1 MALKETL
8 SGALSGLA
16 KSIGNVGKGVYG
28 AIGNGVAA
36 VGDLGESIFTGKAT
50 TRRQDDFIKDLYKT
64 DDVKDAMLK
73 QAGTSLDAAS
83 TLADFLP
90 GTSNPVVNSI
100 QGGLSALG
108 DEYATYGKDADLG
121 QALKNAG
128 VGAASSAIGGKLGG
142 AIAGK
147 VGKELTSDAASM
159 IGGKLGKVSSGLG
172 KFANS
177 TMGRGAA
184 TGMVSGATAG
194 GLSSALNGG
203 SLTEVLGNTVE
214 GAGSGAV
221 SGAATAGI
229 YGAGNRLAS
238 GVNNKIRSNWN
249 TPVADVETTAPK
261 RTVAPVEDE
270 TFEIIDITDNN
281 GPVPVRR
288 RINVQGA
295 NKSDGAVD
303 IARRQTRPTTEG
315 IEGISRNRTLPDATE
330 QLNNRRLQFG
340 GTDFADDLVKG
351 EVADDL
357 VEALYSKDKAA
368 RKDAMDV
375 FGLKEKD
382 VKDIKSALREK
393 RNFDQESEL
402 SSDYSDSSL
411 PKLSLDE
418 WRTHFGEPEEGFKK
432 KYLRK
437 NGMSLMSNALGETSD
452 TLRSGGEGGAMNA
465 DYDRIRELYENAYNR
480 PRSNDSYTG
489 NDLIEAL
496 AYDERIGDKNLNKR
510 LTERQYQALYPSRKI
525 EVQDGGSK
533 ARNIKVE
540 NNQNVI
546 NDITPRT
553 APEVMPQPE
562 IRVEQQTAQSR
573 PQNIATEQPRTNNVM
588 GGADDWGNPQQAKS
602 NVLSRALKNTGS
614 ELMTAQTNITRAER
628 KRLGIDNAGDVV
640 NNVRKRTGISDI
652 NDQADFA
659 KLITGAGDDS
669 IMDTIQTVRM
679 AKNPKKLTVDDYA
692 KIVDETLDSGW
703 KKASMGDST
712 KREEFRN
719 NVVDDLKNQ
728 DPITAANWL
737 KDLAASERAVAM
749 GNSEGAP
756 KAKEKAKLYTELA
769 NKMDKL
775 SYDAVPQNE
784 VTRMFDDTVAEFRA
798 RAEDYKNTNPAYAKA
813 FDKLATQLEN
823 TPKTIQNYRSFKKD
837 FVKSAQV
844 ARISAGARSG
854 SLQAGLTRNNIRN
867 KIANTFLEEPT
878 NRLLARAGGVAY
890 DLGNKL
896 ENANFKNPK
905 ESFSEAFKATMGEGL
920 SPTMEQRAI
929 NMASRR
935 ATRENIYGQEPSQED
950 IVNAQL
956 FGNGEQTDDMTA
968 GLGGQAQ
975 VTLPEGI
982 RSSGNAYTDSIIA
995 SAYAPRNNNPAT
1007 LIRNAMELA
1016 LAAGDIDTY
1025 NSFAE
1030 TYKDALELYPEEEE
1044 PSTQSNGLDNLS
1056 DKQIENINKIEA
1068 AEASIDQLEELFN
1081 KAGGAK
1087 GVIGGRI
1094 ANMTASAGMNSDVA
1108 TYNQVAKGLI
1118 NQIVAATGKT
1128 DALNN
1133 EGEVKRALDLIPAFT
1148 DTKETAQAKLTALR
1162 QMLATNK
1169 QNMYSNYGVEQ

>member
-128 VGAASSAIGGKLGG
+128 VGAASSAIGGKIGG

-147 VGKELTSDAASM
+147 A
-159 IGGKLGKVSSGLG
+159 GGKIGE
-172 KFANS
+172 FANS
-177 TMGRGAA
+177 TLGRGAI
-184 TGMVSGATAG
+184 TGAASGATAG

-203 SLTEVLGNTVE
+203 SVTDVLGNTVA

-221 SGAATAGI
+221 SGATTAGI
-229 YGAGNRLAS
+229 YGVGNKVANK
-238 GVNNKIRSNWN
+238 VDNKIRSNWN
-249 TPVADVETTAPK
+249 TQTPVADVETTAPK

-295 NKSDGAVD
+295 NESDGAVD

-402 SSDYSDSSL
+402 NSDYSDSSL

-510 LTERQYQALYPSRKI
+510 LTERQYQAQYPSRKI

-562 IRVEQQTAQSR
+562 IRVEQQTIQSR
-573 PQNIATEQPRTNNVM
+573 PQNIAPEQPQPNNVM
-588 GGADDWGNPQQAKS
+588 AGADDWYAPQKTRS
-602 NVLSRALKNTGS
+602 NLLSRTLKNAGNDMMS
-614 ELMTAQTNITRAER
+614 AQTNVTRSER
-628 KRLGIDNAGDVV
+628 KAIGVEDAGQVI
-640 NNVRKRTGISDI
+640 NNVRRRTGISDMV
-652 NDQADFA
+652 DQAEFA
-659 KLITGAGDDS
+659 KRITGNGGDS

-679 AKNPKKLTVDDYA
+679 AHNPKKLTVDDYA
-692 KIVDETLDSGW
+692 KVVDEVLDNKW
-703 KKASMGDST
+703 EKTSMGDET
-712 KREEFRN
+712 QRDKFRN
-719 NVVDDLKNQ
+719 SLLDDLRKK
-728 DPITAANWL
+728 DPIQSTNWL
-737 KDLAASERAVAM
+737 KDKADTERAIGK
-749 GNSEGAP
+749 GNSEASTNA
-756 KAKEKAKLYTELA
+756 KAKAAFYTELA
-769 NKMDKL
+769 EKMDDL
-775 SYDAVPQNE
+775 SYSAIPKDE
-784 VTRMFDDTVAEFRA
+784 VVRMFDDTIEAFRA
-798 RAEDYKNTNPAYAKA
+798 GAESYKNSDPQTSRA
-813 FDKLATQLEN
+813 FEMLANELEK
-823 TPKTIQNYRSFKKD
+823 TPKTIRNYRSFKKD
-837 FVKSAQV
+837 FVKSSEV
-844 ARISAGARSG
+844 AKKSLGARSG
-854 SLQAGLTRNNIRN
+854 SMQAAINHKNIGS
-867 KIANTFLEEPT
+867 KIVNSALETPV
-878 NRLLARAGGVAY
+878 NRLLAKTGGVAY
-890 DLGNKL
+890 DLGTKL
-896 ENANFKNPK
+896 ENANIKSPK
-905 ESFSEAFKATMGEGL
+905 EAINSAIKATNNL
-920 SPTMEQRAI
+920 DPTTMQRAL
-929 NMASRR
+929 NMAARQAS
-935 ATRENIYGQEPSQED
+935 RENLYGQEPSQED

-956 FGNGEQTDDMTA
+956 FGNGEQTGDTA
-968 GLGGQAQ
+968 VGLGGQSQ

-982 RSSGNAYTDSIIA
+982 RSSGDAYTDSIIA
-995 SAYAPRNNNPAT
+995 SAYNGAYSKNPAQ
-1007 LIRNAMELA
+1007 LVRNAMELA

-1044 PSTQSNGLDNLS
+1044 QAAQSNGLDNLS
-1056 DKQIENINKIEA
+1056 DKQIENINKIES

-1108 TYNQVAKGLI
+1108 TYNQIAKGLI
-1118 NQIVAATGKT
+1118 NQIAAATGKT
-1128 DALNN
+1128 DTLNT

>member
-16 KSIGNVGKGVYG
+16 KSIGNAGKGVYG

-83 TLADFLP
+83 TIADLLP
-90 GTSNPVVNSI
+90 GTSNPIVNSV
-100 QGGLSALG
+100 QGALSAFG

-128 VGAASSAIGGKLGG
+128 VGAASSAIGGKIGG

-147 VGKELTSDAASM
+147 TASK
-159 IGGKLGKVSSGLG
+159 IGGKIGE
-172 KFANS
+172 FANS
-177 TMGRGAA
+177 TLGRGAITGA
-184 TGMVSGATAG
+184 TSGATAG

-203 SLTEVLGNTVE
+203 SLTDVLGNTVA

-221 SGAATAGI
+221 SGATTAGI
-229 YGAGNRLAS
+229 YGVGNKVANK
-238 GVNNKIRSNWN
+238 VDNKIRSNWN
-249 TPVADVETTAPK
+249 TQTPVADVETAAPK
-261 RTVAPVEDE
+261 RTVAPIEDE

-295 NKSDGAVD
+295 NESDGAVD

-351 EVADDL
+351 DVADDL
-357 VEALYSKDKAA
+357 VEALYSKDKAT

-393 RNFDQESEL
+393 RNYDQESEL
-402 SSDYSDSSL
+402 NSDYSDSSL

-496 AYDERIGDKNLNKR
+496 AYDERIGDKGLNKR
-510 LTERQYQALYPSRKI
+510 LTERQYQSLYPSQKI

-588 GGADDWGNPQQAKS
+588 TGADDWGNPQQAKS
-602 NVLSRALKNTGS
+602 NALSRALKNTGS

-659 KLITGAGDDS
+659 RLITGAGDDS

-703 KKASMGDST
+703 KKASMGDSA

-719 NVVDDLKNQ
+719 NVVDDLRNQ

-798 RAEDYKNTNPAYAKA
+798 RAEDYKDTNPKYAKA

-844 ARISAGARSG
+844 ARISAGAKSG
-854 SLQAGLTRNNIRN
+854 SLQAGLTKNNIRN

-890 DLGNKL
+890 DLGTKL
-896 ENANFKNPK
+896 ENTNFKNPK
-905 ESFSEAFKATMGEGL
+905 ESFGEAVKATMGEGL
-920 SPTMEQRAI
+920 SPAMEQRAI
-929 NMASRR
+929 NMAARQTS
-935 ATRENIYGQEPSQED
+935 RENLYGQEPSQED

-956 FGNGEQTDDMTA
+956 FGNGGQDTTA
-968 GLGGQAQ
+968 GLGGQSQ
-975 VTLPEGI
+975 ITIPEGI
-982 RSSGNAYTDSIIA
+982 RSSGDAATDAIIA
-995 SAYAPRNNNPAT
+995 TAYDGTYTKNPAQ

-1044 PSTQSNGLDNLS
+1044 TSAQSNGLDSLS
-1056 DKQIENINKIEA
+1056 DKQIENINKIES

-1108 TYNQVAKGLI
+1108 TYNQIAKGLI
-1118 NQIVAATGKT
+1118 NQIAAATGKT
-1128 DALNN
+1128 DTLNT

>member
-128 VGAASSAIGGKLGG
+128 VGAASSAIGGKIGG

-147 VGKELTSDAASM
+147 A
-159 IGGKLGKVSSGLG
+159 GGKIGE
-172 KFANS
+172 FANS
-177 TMGRGAA
+177 MLGRGAI
-184 TGMVSGATAG
+184 TGAASGATAG

-203 SLTEVLGNTVE
+203 SVTDVLGNTVA

-221 SGAATAGI
+221 SGATTAGI
-229 YGAGNRLAS
+229 YGVGNKVANK
-238 GVNNKIRSNWN
+238 VDNKIRSNWN
-249 TPVADVETTAPK
+249 TQTPAAGVETTAPK
-261 RTVAPVEDE
+261 RTVAPIEDE

-295 NKSDGAVD
+295 NESDGAVD
-303 IARRQTRPTTEG
+303 IARRQTHPTTEG

-357 VEALYSKDKAA
+357 VEALYSKDKAV

-402 SSDYSDSSL
+402 NSDYSDSSL

-496 AYDERIGDKNLNKR
+496 AYDERIGDKGLNKR
-510 LTERQYQALYPSRKI
+510 LTERQYQALYPSKKI

-562 IRVEQQTAQSR
+562 IRVEQQTAQSK
-573 PQNIATEQPRTNNVM
+573 PQNIAPEQPQPNNVM
-588 GGADDWGNPQQAKS
+588 AGAGDWYTPQKTRS
-602 NVLSRALKNTGS
+602 NLLSRTLKNAGNDMMS
-614 ELMTAQTNITRAER
+614 AQTNVTRAER
-628 KRLGIDNAGDVV
+628 KAIGVEDAGQVI
-640 NNVRKRTGISDI
+640 NNVRKRTGISDMV
-652 NDQADFA
+652 DQAEFA
-659 KLITGAGDDS
+659 KKITGNGGDS

-692 KIVDETLDSGW
+692 KVVDEVLDNKW
-703 KKASMGDST
+703 EKTTMGDET
-712 KREEFRN
+712 QRDKFRN
-719 NVVDDLKNQ
+719 SLLDDLRKK
-728 DPITAANWL
+728 DPIQSTNWL
-737 KDLAASERAVAM
+737 KDKADTERAIGK
-749 GNSEGAP
+749 GNSEGSTNA
-756 KAKEKAKLYTELA
+756 KAKAAFYTELA
-769 NKMDKL
+769 EKMDDL
-775 SYDAVPQNE
+775 SYSAIPKGE
-784 VTRMFDDTVAEFRA
+784 VVRMFDDTIEAFRTGAESYKSTDPQTSRA
-798 RAEDYKNTNPAYAKA
+798 FEM
-813 FDKLATQLEN
+813 LANELEK
-823 TPKTIQNYRSFKKD
+823 TPKTIRNYRSFKKD
-837 FVKSAQV
+837 FVKSSEV
-844 ARISAGARSG
+844 AKKSLGARSG
-854 SLQAGLTRNNIRN
+854 SMQAAINHKNIGS
-867 KIANTFLEEPT
+867 KIVNTALETPV
-878 NRLLARAGGVAY
+878 NRLLATAGGAAY
-890 DLGNKL
+890 DLGTKL
-896 ENANFKNPK
+896 ENANIKSPK
-905 ESFSEAFKATMGEGL
+905 EAINSAIKATNNL
-920 SPTMEQRAI
+920 DPATMQRAL
-929 NMASRR
+929 NMVSRQASR
-935 ATRENIYGQEPSQED
+935 ENLYGQEPSQED

-956 FGNGEQTDDMTA
+956 FGNGEQTGDTA
-968 GLGGQAQ
+968 GLGGQSQ

-982 RSSGNAYTDSIIA
+982 RSSGDAYTDSIIA
-995 SAYAPRNNNPAT
+995 SAYNGTYSKNPAQ
-1007 LIRNAMELA
+1007 LVRNAMELA

-1044 PSTQSNGLDNLS
+1044 QATQSNGLDNLS
-1056 DKQIENINKIEA
+1056 DKQIENINKIES

-1108 TYNQVAKGLI
+1108 TYNQIAKGLI
-1118 NQIVAATGKT
+1118 NQIAAATGKT
-1128 DALNN
+1128 DTLNT

>member
-100 QGGLSALG
+100 QGGLSAFG
-108 DEYATYGKDADLG
+108 DEYATYGKEADLG

-128 VGAASSAIGGKLGG
+128 VGAASSAIGGKIGG

-147 VGKELTSDAASM
+147 A
-159 IGGKLGKVSSGLG
+159 GGKIGE
-172 KFANS
+172 FANS
-177 TMGRGAA
+177 MLGRGAI
-184 TGMVSGATAG
+184 TGAASGATAG

-203 SLTEVLGNTVE
+203 SVTDVLGNTVA

-229 YGAGNRLAS
+229 YGAGNKVANK
-238 GVNNKIRSNWN
+238 VDNKIRSNWN
-249 TPVADVETTAPK
+249 TQTPAADVETTAPK
-261 RTVAPVEDE
+261 RTVAPIEDE

-295 NKSDGAVD
+295 NESDGAVD
-303 IARRQTRPTTEG
+303 IARKQARPTTEG

-357 VEALYSKDKAA
+357 VEAIYSKDKAT

-402 SSDYSDSSL
+402 NSDYSDSSL

-418 WRTHFGEPEEGFKK
+418 WRTHFGEPEAGFKK

-489 NDLIEAL
+489 EDLIEAL
-496 AYDERIGDKNLNKR
+496 AYDERIGDKGLNKR
-510 LTERQYQALYPSRKI
+510 LTERQYQALYPSKKI

-540 NNQNVI
+540 NNKNVI

-573 PQNIATEQPRTNNVM
+573 PQNIAPEQPQPNNVM
-588 GGADDWGNPQQAKS
+588 TGADDWGNPQQAKS

-692 KIVDETLDSGW
+692 KIVDETLDGGW

-719 NVVDDLKNQ
+719 NVVDDLRNQ

-844 ARISAGARSG
+844 ARISAGAKSG
-854 SLQAGLTRNNIRN
+854 SLQAGLTKNNIRN
-867 KIANTFLEEPT
+867 RITNTLLEEPT
-878 NRLLARAGGVAY
+878 NRLLARAGGAAY
-890 DLGNKL
+890 DLGTKL
-896 ENANFKNPK
+896 ENANIKSPK
-905 ESFSEAFKATMGEGL
+905 EAITSAIKATNNL
-920 SPTMEQRAI
+920 DPATTQRAL
-929 NMASRR
+929 NMAARQAS
-935 ATRENIYGQEPSQED
+935 RENLYGQEPSQED

-956 FGNGEQTDDMTA
+956 FGNGEQTSDMTA
-968 GLGGQAQ
+968 GLGGQSQ

-1044 PSTQSNGLDNLS
+1044 QTTQSNGLDSLS

-1068 AEASIDQLEELFN
+1068 AEASLDQLEELFN

-1087 GVIGGRI
+1087 GVIGGKI
-1094 ANMTASAGMNSDVA
+1094 ANMTAGAGMNSDVA
-1108 TYNQVAKGLI
+1108 TYNQIAKGLI
-1118 NQIVAATGKT
+1118 NQIAAATGKT
-1128 DALNN
+1128 DTLNT